1 MSLPEIDLTKPGPM
15 EAKDFEVGDYVLFRD
30 PERFL
35 TGQPDHTV
43 VAIVWDNFSHG
54 HDQVPIRVLPS
65 RLERNV
71 DPRFLRLI
79 PAGDIM
85 RDIDEAPL
93 QGDVQEMAAGSVAW
107 LEQQSESPDGES

>member
-1 MSLPEIDLTKPGPM
+1 VSVPEIDLTKPGPKTP
-15 EAKDFEVGDYVLFRD
+15 KDFRVGDYVLYRE

-54 HDQVPIRVLPS
+54 RDQVPIVVLPS
-65 RLERNV
+65 RQERNV

-79 PAGDIM
+79 PAADIM

-93 QGDVQEMAAGSVAW
+93 QGDVGEFLPAAVAW
-107 LEQQSESPDGES
+107 LRQQGGAS